1 MSIWHSSRS
10 SPTPH
15 SYAESGSY
23 SRHAARSDFLTFLD
37 TARAIAA
44 GVSDPQSYGWS
55 WQGPGYPILLAPL
68 TLLGGS
74 VASHDICRQ
83 HGTRPTN
90 DLALVPDRYEP
101 IRCSRWTPSPRLS
114 RRSIRDSGCGHHS
127 LVPKTSR
134 FRSSWAIAYL
144 LISGTPSW
152 RLPVLGVLTCGLV
165 FVRPTMLFYVLIVGF
180 TVMALAPA
188 GRKGLAAALLVV
200 IRRFDSCKRH
210 RRPIRR
216 R

>member
-15 SYAESGSY
+15 SYAESGSC
-23 SRHAARSDFLTFLD
+23 STACAGSDFLTFLD

-55 WQGPGYPILLAPL
+55 WQGPLSDPPRAADV
-68 TLLGGS
+68 TQGS
-74 VASHDICRQ
+74 VASRDICRQ

-114 RRSIRDSGCGHHS
+114 GRSIRDSGCGH
-127 LVPKTSR
+127 LVSAENLSIPILL
-134 FRSSWAIAYL
+134 AIAYL

-180 TVMALAPA
+180 TVMALALRPV
-188 GRKGLAAALLVV
+188 GRAWRRLYWCV